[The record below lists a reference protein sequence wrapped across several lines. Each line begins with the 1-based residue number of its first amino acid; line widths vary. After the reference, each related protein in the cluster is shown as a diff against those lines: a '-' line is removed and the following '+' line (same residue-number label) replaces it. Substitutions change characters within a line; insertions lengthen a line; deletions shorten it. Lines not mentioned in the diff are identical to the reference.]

1 MSRTPLPPCPR
12 KSAPLWCIFF
22 ALPALN
28 DPQPVELKFTENTVQ
43 NKGMWNQVGITALVS
58 SSTQAAGECVTDVFT
73 TNRPMATWNLFVLY
87 KIKGCGIKSV

>member
-28 DPQPVELKFTENTVQ
+28 DPQPAELKFTENAVQ
-43 NKGMWNQVGITALVS
+43 NKGM
-58 SSTQAAGECVTDVFT
+58 
-73 TNRPMATWNLFVLY
+73 
-87 KIKGCGIKSV
+87 

>member
-28 DPQPVELKFTENTVQ
+28 DPQPAELKFMENAVQ
-43 NKGMWNQVGITALVS
+43 NKGMWNQVSITASVS
-58 SSTQAAGECVTDVFT
+58 SIH
-73 TNRPMATWNLFVLY
+73 NRA
-87 KIKGCGIKSV
+87 IR